1 MNPRMTRAAEAQR
14 AGLDMAI
21 ARGDLAEERRII
33 VALENTERK
42 ARSAEAAKAEAI
54 QDAWRLYRETE
65 RRRGGADWLAKLGMG
80 HANVLTRAHIAAAQV
95 LRDHAR
101 GFAGSGSGELR
112 ERVDGGN
119 IHNGQMEGLVDSR
132 RRGRYALNAACDAVE
147 QTETL
152 PGVLLVILDGRSLR
166 DAALAS
172 GYSTGGDGTAT
183 IREGVVQALD
193 AVVAYLGIARG

>member
-1 MNPRMTRAAEAQR
+1 MTPAKAQR
-14 AGLDMAI
+14 DAIDLAI
-21 ARGDLAEERRII
+21 ARGDFAEEQARRR
-33 VALENTERK
+33 ALENIERK
-42 ARSAEAAKAEAI
+42 QRSADAAKAEAI

-101 GFAGSGSGELR
+101 GFAGSGGGELR

-119 IHNGQMEGLVDSR
+119 IHNGQMEAQTDAR
-132 RRGRYALNAACDAVE
+132 KRGRYALNAACDAVE
-147 QTETL
+147 RTETL

-166 DAALAS
+166 DAAVVC
-172 GYSTGGDGTAT
+172 GVSTGGDGTAT
-183 IREGVVQALD
+183 IRDGVVQALD
-193 AVVAYLGIARG
+193 AVVAHLGIARG